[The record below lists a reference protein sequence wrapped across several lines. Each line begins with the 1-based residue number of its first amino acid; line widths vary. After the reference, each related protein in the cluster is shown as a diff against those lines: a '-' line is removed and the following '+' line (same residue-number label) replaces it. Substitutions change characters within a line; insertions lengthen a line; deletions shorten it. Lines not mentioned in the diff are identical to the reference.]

1 MIKHNEESYLKS
13 KNEYDDSESKSSPFW
28 HKYINDICNQIEK
41 NGYKNCQ
48 TSHNLVYVSF
58 GNTPKI
64 KPRSILRKIFRIPF
78 IYRYFEKKYVYL
90 VLNRVKKNF

>member
-41 NGYKNCQ
+41 NGYKNLAAI
-48 TSHNLVYVSF
+48 N
-58 GNTPKI
+58 
-64 KPRSILRKIFRIPF
+64 
-78 IYRYFEKKYVYL
+78 
-90 VLNRVKKNF
+90 